1 MRQFDMAPHRG
12 GPGLG
17 WIVLVTVGT
26 VLAAHFTF
34 AAVRGD
40 YGLHRRVAAEGDL
53 AAARDRLAGLKAEE
67 ARMRTL
73 TRRLSDDYLDLD
85 LLDARARAVLGYV
98 RPDEIVLR

>member
-1 MRQFDMAPHRG
+1 MAPHKG
-12 GPGLG
+12 APGLG

-26 VLAAHFTF
+26 VLAAYFTF

-40 YGLHRRVAAEGDL
+40 YGLHRRLTAEGDL
-53 AAARDRLAGLKAEE
+53 ALAEERLATLKAEE
-67 ARMRTL
+67 ARMRAL

-98 RPDEIVLR
+98 RADEIVLR